1 MKYFHY
7 VRNKQFTQALAALKP
22 KIRYMTAKCRWYAA
36 RLGLYRTV
44 LKNSTRL
51 PLKTPRHTVVSTIA
65 NIKRRNLTDDM
76 AKSHI
81 EHILYHKCY
90 RQFHHELIKET
101 ILFYPEVIFNFLKE
115 NINALESS
123 YYQGLYIALLQQ
135 YYPLDI
141 HNDGYLSSF
150 LSDPADDEYADKRC
164 LYSNIA
170 LRTPLAKLTNLNQI
184 FTHHQLDQI
193 TLSDEQQQFTVTNL
207 SAVESLNKQE
217 NSQGRNQRYKVTV
230 IVTTYNA
237 SETIESC
244 IYSLLQQ
251 TWRNLEIIVVDDAST
266 DDTLQR
272 LRSLNSRYKDLT
284 VIALPKNVGTFAAK
298 SIGARYATG
307 EYLTCQDSDDW
318 AHPQKIAQQVQ
329 PLIEDASVIATT
341 SQWLRL
347 DSDGQYYVRQV
358 YPFIRQN
365 PASPM
370 FRLQTVKRMTGLWH
384 IVRTGADSEFFER
397 LKVVF
402 GSDKIINI
410 KKPLTIASHRP
421 NSLMT
426 SEKFGIY
433 NQSAALARLDYWEA
447 WRLWHI
453 DILYQ
458 RDSLVMPSL
467 EHQVN
472 VAQAIFSGIPESIK
486 VDMLQLRE
494 SLSKHK
500 IKGGVSKSMLA
511 IKVNKKS
518 MLSSLIL

>member
-1 MKYFHY
+1 M
-7 VRNKQFTQALAALKP
+7 
-22 KIRYMTAKCRWYAA
+22 
-36 RLGLYRTV
+36 
-44 LKNSTRL
+44 
-51 PLKTPRHTVVSTIA
+51 
-65 NIKRRNLTDDM
+65 
-76 AKSHI
+76 
-81 EHILYHKCY
+81 
-90 RQFHHELIKET
+90 
-101 ILFYPEVIFNFLKE
+101 
-115 NINALESS
+115 
-123 YYQGLYIALLQQ
+123 QQ

-164 LYSNIA
+164 LYSNIE
-170 LRTPLAKLTNLNQI
+170 LNTPLTKLAKLNEI
-184 FTHHQLDQI
+184 FTHHQLDRI
-193 TLSDEQQQFTVTNL
+193 ALSDEYQPFTVTNL
-207 SAVESLNKQE
+207 RAIEKLNSKQE
-217 NSQGRNQRYKVTV
+217 FQSYNQLHKVTV

-266 DDTLQR
+266 DDTLLCLQN
-272 LRSLNSRYKDLT
+272 LSHRYTELM
-284 VIALPKNVGTFAAK
+284 VITLPQNVGTFAAK
-298 SIGARYATG
+298 SIGAKYATG

-329 PLIEDASVIATT
+329 PLIDNASIIATT

-347 DSDGQYYVRQV
+347 DSDGQYYVRQI

-402 GSDKIINI
+402 GSDKIIHI

-458 RDSLVMPSL
+458 RNSLVMPSL
-467 EHQVN
+467 EQQVN
-472 VAQAIFSGIPESIK
+472 VTQALFFGIPESIK
-486 VDMLQLRE
+486 VNMLQLTE
-494 SLSKHK
+494 SWSKHK
-500 IKGGVSKSMLA
+500 V
-511 IKVNKKS
+511 V
-518 MLSSLIL
+518 LSEASE

>member
-1 MKYFHY
+1 MKYFYY

-22 KIRYMTAKCRWYAA
+22 YVRYMTAKRRWYAA

-81 EHILYHKCY
+81 EHILYHKYY

-115 NINALESS
+115 NINTLERS
-123 YYQGLYIALLQQ
+123 YYQGLYIALLQH
-135 YYPLDI
+135 YYPLDTHI
-141 HNDGYLSSF
+141 DSYLSSF

-164 LYSNIA
+164 LYSNIE
-170 LRTPLAKLTNLNQI
+170 LNTPLTKLAKLNEVFI
-184 FTHHQLDQI
+184 HHQLDQI
-193 TLSDEQQQFTVTNL
+193 GLSDEQQQFTITNL
-207 SAVESLNKQE
+207 RAIEKLNSKQK
-217 NSQGRNQRYKVTV
+217 SQSYNQLHKVTV

-237 SETIESC
+237 SETIENC

-266 DDTLQR
+266 DDTLLCLQN
-272 LRSLNSRYKDLT
+272 LSHRYKELM
-284 VIALPKNVGTFAAK
+284 VIALPQNVGTFAAK
-298 SIGARYATG
+298 SIGAQYATG
-307 EYLTCQDSDDW
+307 EFLTCQDSDDW
-318 AHPQKIAQQVQ
+318 AHPQKIAKQVQ
-329 PLIEDASVIATT
+329 PLIEDASIIATT
-341 SQWLRL
+341 SYWLRL
-347 DSDGQYYVRQV
+347 DHNGQYYSRQL
-358 YPFIRQN
+358 YPFMRQN

-370 FRLQTVKRMTGLWH
+370 FRLQTIKQETGLWH

-397 LKVVF
+397 LKLIYGSGSIVV
-402 GSDKIINI
+402 IR
-410 KKPLTIASHRP
+410 KPLTIASHRS

-433 NQSAALARLDYWEA
+433 NRTAALSRLDYWEA

-453 DILYQ
+453 DTFRQ
-458 RDSLVMPSL
+458 RNSLIMPSL
-467 EHQVN
+467 QHQANEIQVL
-472 VAQAIFSGIPESIK
+472 FSGIPDSIK
-486 VDMLQLRE
+486 VDMLRLRQ
-494 SLSKHK
+494 SFTTHKVLSKHYNE
-500 IKGGVSKSMLA
+500 L
-511 IKVNKKS
+511 
-518 MLSSLIL
+518 

>member
-1 MKYFHY
+1 MKYFFY
-7 VRNKQFTQALAALKP
+7 VRNKPFTQALAALKP
-22 KIRYMTAKCRWYAA
+22 RLRYTTAKRRWYAA
-36 RLGLYRTV
+36 RLGLYHTV
-44 LKNSTRL
+44 LEYSSWL
-51 PLKTPRHTVVSTIA
+51 PVKTPRHKLVFTIA
-65 NIKRRNLTDDM
+65 NIKRQKLTDSM

-81 EHILYHKCY
+81 EYILYHKRY
-90 RQFHHELIKET
+90 RQFHHEFIKET
-101 ILFYPEVIFNFLKE
+101 ISFYPEVIFNFLKVQKE
-115 NINALESS
+115 KVGTLDRS
-123 YYQGLYIALLQQ
+123 YYQGLYIALLRQ
-135 YYPLDI
+135 YYPLDTNI
-141 HNDGYLSSF
+141 DNYLNGF
-150 LSDPADDEYADKRC
+150 LSYQADDEYADKRC
-164 LYSNIA
+164 LYNNIA
-170 LRTPLAKLTNLNQI
+170 LHMPLAKLANLNEI
-184 FTHHQLDQI
+184 FTHHQLSQI
-193 TLSDEQQQFTVTNL
+193 ALSDEQQPFTVTNL
-207 SAVESLNKQE
+207 RVIEQINKDQDSQS
-217 NSQGRNQRYKVTV
+217 NSKLHKVTV
-230 IVTTYNA
+230 MITTYNA
-237 SETIESC
+237 SETIDSC
-244 IYSLLQQ
+244 IHSLLQQ
-251 TWRNLEIIVVDDAST
+251 TWQDLEIIVVDDAST

-458 RDSLVMPSL
+458 KSRLVMPNL
-467 EHQVN
+467 QQQVS
-472 VAQAIFSGIPESIK
+472 AKQALFPGIPDNIQ
-486 VDMLQLRE
+486 VDMLNLKE
-494 SLSKHK
+494 NLATHEVLSK
-500 IKGGVSKSMLA
+500 L
-511 IKVNKKS
+511 
-518 MLSSLIL
+518 